1 MLSHPSSAKTDG
13 GRHLFNGGL
22 LQIHN
27 DVSDISNHTKANSQ
41 FYQNNQHILH
51 HNIFNKQNGKH
62 SQVSNDDKYHQK
74 IVASANAPCDIHS
87 QTPTPP
93 SQLSTNT
100 SGFGSGAPTSGSG
113 SGGSGMSGSAVY
125 YINESMSE
133 SSGDSLNNSNNGNTN
148 SILGLQRL
156 RDGKN
161 QTGKVNSRGK
171 QMKSSKSAHVIT
183 SCEVYAEV
191 VDAAGASSP
200 SHTTPTN
207 HKRQSYHCGS
217 GAMLNNTCH
226 IGPSRVRKP
235 GNLSVDELRNLNGN
249 SGHELTTASSK
260 DSNRIY
266 INGGGNSSGF
276 NSAGDGSTCSNGDT
290 PPPLGRSTPN
300 ISSANGISQASTVA
314 TISNMNLEQL
324 NDSQSKYS
332 PIMHS
337 FLSLCLPL
345 SVLTEVVIYNVRKS
359 R

>member
-1 MLSHPSSAKTDG
+1 
-13 GRHLFNGGL
+13 
-22 LQIHN
+22 
-27 DVSDISNHTKANSQ
+27 
-41 FYQNNQHILH
+41 
-51 HNIFNKQNGKH
+51 
-62 SQVSNDDKYHQK
+62 
-74 IVASANAPCDIHS
+74 
-87 QTPTPP
+87 
-93 SQLSTNT
+93 
-100 SGFGSGAPTSGSG
+100 
-113 SGGSGMSGSAVY
+113 MSGSAVY

-226 IGPSRVRKP
+226 IGPSRIRKP

-249 SGHELTTASSK
+249 GGHELTTTSSK

-300 ISSANGISQASTVA
+300 ISSANGISQGSTVA

-324 NDSQSKYS
+324 NDSSILEEPELQTAPWFQEGMPRDLALEVLKRE
-332 PIMHS
+332 PEGA
-337 FLSLCLPL
+337 FLVRASNSRSGRLAL
-345 SVLTEVVIYNVRKS
+345 SVRVPLDFHPTGIAHYLIVRAPKGFRIKVIVS
-359 R
+359 IFLWQIIQS